1 MIKMKLSCSDRLDRV
16 WFVTKTR
23 QNNDVIDCI
32 GVVYAETKTKL
43 LGPIKPGAVCYDNQI
58 G

>member
-1 MIKMKLSCSDRLDRV
+1 MM
-16 WFVTKTR
+16 KTR
-23 QNNDVIDCI
+23 QNNDVTDCI

-43 LGPIKPGAVCYDNQI
+43 LGPIKPGAICYDNQI